1 MKLGRNDPCHC
12 GSGKKY
18 KKCCME
24 KDEEANRIRQQES
37 ALAYDDD
44 EFDDDDED
52 DDVLDSET
60 EAENDATD
68 LQTEDEELS
77 ATSRR
82 QLLTDDDDEADEPE
96 VDSAAANQRW
106 QEFEKQDYEGE
117 FALFLQTLDEA
128 NLMDSEMAFAMLDK
142 LRSQTNAHQE
152 RDRYDALIAR
162 LRERLPK
169 VYARHAHFYL
179 ENCIDN
185 AVLAGCFER
194 VPPLLNELAQRAD
207 RDIDSFNNAVDQLAY
222 HGQLSI
228 LFEAMRI
235 AWPLIED
242 SLEIV
247 PWGIAEVSGQA
258 AQFLIFDYLERHG
271 ADTAGRPELFERLK
285 TYAKF
290 ETEQVNRFM
299 ALLTGQAG
307 RQWAKDDFNFKPQVR
322 RRGDH
327 EAIRLPKNVQQN
339 LFELS
344 LDFQGYLRR
353 EENMPWTKS
362 ELGRLQLIKYLV
374 ERLNGEL
381 EPRLSMLESA
391 MNRPR
396 PKTRSPRFYMTGD
409 ENAVNWL
416 CPDRGTLDH
425 FLSGLFHFLNH
436 QPYAA
441 AATFEI
447 IPAWLRFLEAH
458 RLLSAPLCE
467 KTRLDLRKLNTDLS
481 KLLKKLNSDPALLAA
496 MEGCR

>member
-12 GSGKKY
+12 GSGRKY

-24 KDEEANRIRQQES
+24 KDEEAGRIRQQES
-37 ALAYDDD
+37 ALAYDED
-44 EFDDDDED
+44 EFDDED

-60 EAENDATD
+60 AAENDATD
-68 LQTEDEELS
+68 LQTEDDALS

-82 QLLTDDDDEADEPE
+82 QLLTDDDDDEVDEPE
-96 VDSAAANQRW
+96 VDTAAATQRW
-106 QEFEKQDYEGE
+106 KEFEKQNYEGQI
-117 FALFLQTLDEA
+117 ALFLQTLEEMT
-128 NLMDSEMAFAMLDK
+128 LMDSEMAFGMLDK
-142 LRSQTNAHQE
+142 LRSQTTAHNE
-152 RDRYDALIAR
+152 RDRYDALIEQ

-185 AVLAGCFER
+185 AVLAGRFER

-207 RDIDSFNNAVDQLAY
+207 HDIDSFNDAVDQLAY
-222 HGQLSI
+222 HGQLATLLDAI
-228 LFEAMRI
+228 QI

-242 SLEIV
+242 SVEIV
-247 PWGIAEVSGQA
+247 PWGIAEVSSQA

-271 ADTAGRPELFERLK
+271 ADTAGWPELFERLK

-290 ETEQVNRFM
+290 EAEQVNRFM

-322 RRGDH
+322 RRDDR

-391 MNRPR
+391 MNRPK

-416 CPDRGTLDH
+416 CPDRETLDH
-425 FLSGLFHFLNH
+425 FLSGMFHFINH
-436 QPYAA
+436 QPYTAT
-441 AATFEI
+441 ATFEI

-458 RLLSAPLCE
+458 QLLSAPLCE
-467 KTRLDLRKLNTDLS
+467 KTRLDLGKLNTDLS
-481 KLLKKLNSDPALLAA
+481 QLLKNLNSDPALLAA